1 MLNEDKFA
9 KLIYWIEEREHI
21 REAKERGE
29 PAPWTDNEILK
40 TYKFCNVCRR
50 DDRVSAWLIKNVY
63 KPNENHPLLWFMA
76 VCARWI
82 NWPPAIQELME
93 KGAWPNLWFD
103 AEKFGAVIDE
113 RVKRG
118 EKAWTGAY
126 MITARTLPEGEGK
139 GNWIARST
147 LQPLYER
154 RLEFKYFFQQP
165 SRTVEAAVRK
175 FHGAFNF
182 GSFMSGQVTAD
193 WTYTP
198 LLDKAS
204 DLNTWAPI
212 GPGST
217 RGMNRLHEIDP
228 IDKAIHKDDWVD
240 KLTHLYAKVCKELP
254 WFGAVANAMDLQNCL
269 CEYDKFCRLENG
281 GQVRAKYQPE
291 VRF

>member
-29 PAPWTDNEILK
+29 PAPWTDNEILQQ
-40 TYKFCNVCRR
+40 YKFCNVCRR
-50 DDRVSAWLIKNVY
+50 DDRVSAWLIENVY
-63 KPNENHPLLWFMA
+63 KPNERHPLLWFMA

-103 AEKFGAVIDE
+103 AERFGAVVDE

-126 MITARTLPEGEGK
+126 MITARTLPPGEGK
-139 GNWIARST
+139 GDWIARST

-154 RLEFKYFFQQP
+154 RVEFKHFFKQP
-165 SRTVEAAVRK
+165 SRTVYAAVQK
-175 FHGAFNF
+175 FNGAFNF
-182 GSFMSGQVTAD
+182 GSFMTHQVTSD

-198 LLDKAS
+198 LLDKAA
-204 DLNTWAPI
+204 DIMTYAGV
-212 GPGST
+212 GPGSS
-217 RGMNRLHEIDP
+217 RGMNWLHDRAKDQILHQNQFLEELIELREKLIQEISWVETV
-228 IDKAIHKDDWVD
+228 ID
-240 KLTHLYAKVCKELP
+240 
-254 WFGAVANAMDLQNCL
+254 GQSLQSCL
-269 CEYDKFCRLENG
+269 CELDKYTRLENG
-281 GQVRAKYQPE
+281 GKVRAKYTPE
-291 VRF
+291 TRF